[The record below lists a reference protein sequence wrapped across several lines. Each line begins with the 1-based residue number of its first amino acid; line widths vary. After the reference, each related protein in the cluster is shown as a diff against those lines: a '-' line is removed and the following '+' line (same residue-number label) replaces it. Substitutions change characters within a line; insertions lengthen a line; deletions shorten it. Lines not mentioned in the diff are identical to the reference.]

1 MQLIGFNFTKISA
14 EKTPKFKL
22 GSAINTNI
30 EFTDFEK
37 EKIEILKD
45 TEALRV
51 SFKFSISYI
60 ESEEKKGVK
69 DGELLFEGNLV
80 LSAAKEES
88 KEMFKSWKKKELPGP
103 VRLFLFNI
111 ILKKCSTK
119 ALSLEEDIALP
130 YHIPMPQLQAKPADT
145 KQEQK

>member
-14 EKTPKFKL
+14 EKTPQFKL

-30 EFTDFEK
+30 EFTGFEK

-45 TEALRV
+45 ADALRV

-60 ESEEKKGVK
+60 EEEKKEDK
-69 DGELLFEGNLV
+69 NGEILFEGNLV
-80 LSAAKEES
+80 LSATKEES
-88 KEMFKSWKKKELPGP
+88 KDMFKSWKKKEFPGQ

-119 ALSLEEDIALP
+119 ALSLEEDIAIP
-130 YHIPMPQLQAKPADT
+130 YHIPMPQLQAKPAD
-145 KQEQK
+145 QPQK